1 VKNQNN
7 PSKFGLTIM
16 VKMKHNTT
24 PLAFLFC
31 ILFAFTCKGQ
41 LVKNENLGAY
51 ILTEEGA
58 SYFAKLSLHCTGCS
72 SPHML
77 DNPFNKEKNP
87 KKIWPSFYGCY
98 DWHSSVHNHWCLV
111 KLLKLFPNLP
121 EKDQIVARLNFAF
134 DKDRMAIEASRV
146 ANLEKGNF
154 EFPYG
159 QSWFLKLAEE
169 LKGLE
174 HPKAQKWLRNC
185 KPLLNVIEK
194 KHLSFWPELNEVRL
208 SGSHDSPAMGL
219 SFALDYARSFGRTK
233 LENTIVSAAKRFYAG
248 KENVP
253 LANEPRG
260 YDFMSGYLL
269 VADFMRKVY
278 DEQEFNTWLKGYAP
292 ELMDSTTTEK
302 ALAIKYET
310 LHTGMSSHWDGFH
323 LNRIWCLNGMLK
335 SLPNLDPTVKQTWVK
350 QMNAMWDY
358 AQESIG
364 KGNYDIDHWLSSFS
378 VFALH
383 GYR

>member
-1 VKNQNN
+1 MVFKPVVQMRYYIAI
-7 PSKFGLTIM
+7 SAWLFFTI
-16 VKMKHNTT
+16 
-24 PLAFLFC
+24 
-31 ILFAFTCKGQ
+31 IAFTCRGQIVTKG
-41 LVKNENLGAY
+41 NIGAY
-51 ILTEEGA
+51 VLNEEGA
-58 SYFAKLSLHCTGCS
+58 SYFAKLSLHCTGSS

-77 DNPFNKEKNP
+77 DKSFYKEKDP

-121 EKDQIVARLNFAF
+121 EKDQIVARLDFAF
-134 DKDRMAIEASRV
+134 DKDRIAIEANRV
-146 ANLEKGNF
+146 EILEKGNF

-174 HPKAQKWLRNC
+174 HPKAKIWLANFA
-185 KPLLNVIEK
+185 PLLKVIEA
-194 KHLSFWPELNEVRL
+194 KHLSIWPELNEVGL

-233 LENTIVSAAKRFYAG
+233 LENTIVSAAKRFYEG
-248 KENVP
+248 IVNVP
-253 LANEPRG
+253 LVNEPQG
-260 YDFMSGYLL
+260 FDFMSGYLL
-269 VADFMRKVY
+269 VTDLMRKVY
-278 DEQEFNTWLKGYAP
+278 DEQEFDTWLHGYAP
-292 ELMDSTTTEK
+292 QLLSKTTSE
-302 ALAIKYET
+302 ASLAIKYET
-310 LHTGMSSHWDGFH
+310 THTGMSAHWDGFH
-323 LNRIWCLNGMLK
+323 LNRIWCLNGLLK
-335 SLPNLDPTVKQTWVK
+335 SLPNLDPTVKQIWVK